1 MFGARRFLLAVA
13 FGAAC
18 CVGCAG
24 SSDLSN
30 ELSDVDRTAVARAT
44 QAYADAWLSND
55 STRVM
60 ATLTPDAVLLPSG
73 MEAISGGDSI
83 RDFWWPADSPPTRV
97 TAMEQSIDDVVGA
110 GDLAVVR
117 GRGTLS
123 FVMKVDGEDVTR
135 TQRSTFMNVLRRQA
149 DGSWRIAQRM
159 WIDIR

>member
-1 MFGARRFLLAVA
+1 MSGAQRLLLALA
-13 FGAAC
+13 FGAVC

-24 SSDLSN
+24 SPDLSN
-30 ELSDVDRTAVARAT
+30 ELSEIDRAAVERAT

-73 MEAISGGDSI
+73 MEAISGDVEI
-83 RDFWWPADSPPTRV
+83 RRFWWPADSPPTRV

-117 GRGTLS
+117 GHGTLS
-123 FVMKVDGEDVTR
+123 FVMKADGEDVTR
-135 TQRSTFMNVLRRQA
+135 TQRSTFMNVLRRHA

-159 WIDIR
+159 WIDIP

>member
-1 MFGARRFLLAVA
+1 MFSSRTLLVTLALGAMLA
-13 FGAAC
+13 
-18 CVGCAG
+18 GCAG
-24 SSDLSN
+24 SSDLGN
-30 ELSDVDRTAVARAT
+30 ELSKTDRTAVERAT
-44 QAYADAWLSND
+44 QSYADAWLAND
-55 STRVM
+55 STQVM

-73 MEAISGGDSI
+73 VEAISGGAAI
-83 RDFWWPADSPPTRV
+83 RRFWWPADSPPTRV

-149 DGSWRIAQRM
+149 DGAWLIAQRM
-159 WIDIR
+159 WIDIK